1 MNIILKMNP
10 GGNMTDREYDRLH
23 AIVEGH
29 VQGVGFRYF
38 VLNCA
43 QQLNLT
49 GWVRNTHEGNVE
61 VVAEGNHADLDEL
74 LESLR
79 KGPRLSFISR
89 VRDSWEPARGEYR
102 LFEVRSTH

>member
-1 MNIILKMNP
+1 
-10 GGNMTDREYDRLH
+10 MTEKEHNRLH
-23 AIVEGH
+23 AVVEGH

-61 VVAEGNHADLDEL
+61 VVAEGDRADLDEL
-74 LESLR
+74 LEMLKR
-79 KGPRLSFISR
+79 GPRISFVSR
-89 VRDSWEPARGEYR
+89 VRENWEPARGEFR
-102 LFEVRSTH
+102 LFDVRSTG